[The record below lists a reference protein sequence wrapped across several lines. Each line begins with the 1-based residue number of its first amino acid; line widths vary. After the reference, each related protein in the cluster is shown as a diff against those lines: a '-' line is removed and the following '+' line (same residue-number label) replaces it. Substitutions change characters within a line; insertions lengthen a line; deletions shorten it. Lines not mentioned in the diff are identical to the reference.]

1 MSTPV
6 RGSTSAASTNSLAV
20 SDLRIAGQGRIDVR
34 PLSEP
39 FGAEVHA
46 FDFSVPLFA
55 EMVDEIESAI
65 GQYLVLVFR
74 GHTPPTDEQFTKF
87 TTHFGVHDPKDLNPQ
102 FARPGNPYILV
113 ISNIVEDGKEVG
125 GRGAVNLDWHTDG
138 AHRLQSTRF
147 GFLDA
152 VEVPETGGNTLF
164 ASGYAAL
171 EALTPQQRAHI
182 ADLELLHMGPP
193 ADPNDPR
200 PTSGEHTNAARRPIT
215 VVNPSTGRRALYLNN
230 LRSRAADPTR
240 QAEADS
246 LLAHITSTR
255 FILEHEWKVGDLVMW
270 DELGLLHARREF
282 DPSQRRYLRQV
293 SVRMSDVAAPW
304 PS

>member
-1 MSTPV
+1 MSTPAQAN
-6 RGSTSAASTNSLAV
+6 TSAASTNSLAV
-20 SDLRIAGQGRIDVR
+20 SDLHIAVQERIDVR
-34 PLSEP
+34 PLPAP

-46 FDFSVPLFA
+46 FDFSVPLVPEIA
-55 EMVDEIESAI
+55 DAIESAI

-74 GHTPPTDEQFTKF
+74 GHTPPTDEQFTNF
-87 TTHFGVHDPKDLNPQ
+87 TAYFGVHNPKDLNPQ
-102 FARPGNPYILV
+102 FRRPGNPYILV

-125 GRGAVNLDWHTDG
+125 GRGVANLDWHTDG
-138 AHRLQSTRF
+138 AYCLQSTRF

-171 EALTPQQRAHI
+171 EALTPEQRARI
-182 ADLELLHMGPP
+182 ADLELLHIGPQ
-193 ADPNDPR
+193 ADPSDPK
-200 PTSGEHTNAARRPIT
+200 PTSTDSTNTARRPVT
-215 VVNPSTGRRALYLNN
+215 VVNPSTGRRALYLSS
-230 LRSRAADPTR
+230 LRSRAADPQR
-240 QAEADS
+240 QDEVDW

-282 DPSQRRYLRQV
+282 DASQRRYLRQV
-293 SVRMSDVAAPW
+293 SVRIRDAAAPW

>member
-1 MSTPV
+1 MSTPA

-20 SDLRIAGQGRIDVR
+20 SDLHVAGQGRIDVR
-34 PLSEP
+34 PLAAP

-46 FDFSVPLFA
+46 FDFSVPLTP
-55 EMVDEIESAI
+55 EIGDEIESAI
-65 GQYLVLVFR
+65 GQYLVLLFR
-74 GHTPPTDEQFTKF
+74 GHTPPTDEQFTNF
-87 TTHFGVHDPKDLNPQ
+87 TAYFGAHDPKDLNPQ

-113 ISNIVEDGKEVG
+113 ISNIVEDGKAVG
-125 GRGAVNLDWHTDG
+125 GRGSVNLNWHTDG
-138 AHRLQSTRF
+138 AHCLQSTRF

-164 ASGYAAL
+164 ANGYAAL
-171 EALTPQQRAHI
+171 EALTPEHRARV
-182 ADLELLHMGPP
+182 ADLELLHIGPQ
-193 ADPNDPR
+193 ADPNDPK
-200 PTSGEHTNAARRPIT
+200 PTSSDHTNTARRPIT

-230 LRSRAADPTR
+230 LRSRAADQKR
-240 QAEADS
+240 QAEADL

-293 SVRMSDVAAPW
+293 SVRLRHPATPW